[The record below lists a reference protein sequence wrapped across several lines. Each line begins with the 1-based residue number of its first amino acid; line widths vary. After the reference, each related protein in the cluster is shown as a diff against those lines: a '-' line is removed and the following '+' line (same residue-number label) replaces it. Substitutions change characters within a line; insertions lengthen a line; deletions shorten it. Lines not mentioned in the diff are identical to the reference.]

1 MFKDL
6 LNIVIYGTY
15 TIVVGCGK
23 VGAALTAQLSRE
35 GHDIAVID
43 VNSTV
48 LTDITNNYDVMGLIG
63 NGASHAVQLE
73 AGIEK
78 ADLLVAVTDS
88 DELNLLCCLIAKK
101 AGGCN
106 TIARVR
112 NPVYTG
118 EIDFIKEELGLSLTV
133 NPEYAAA
140 TEAARVLRFPSAVQ
154 IETFARGKV
163 EIVKVKIPENSV
175 LDGCPLAQIHKR
187 TGTDVLICTVERGE
201 HVEIP
206 NGSFVLKAGD
216 TISIVAS
223 KENTRDFV
231 SRIGLK
237 SRRVRDCMIIGGGK
251 IAFYL
256 AQQLLDSGIRVKI
269 IEKSRERC
277 EELSD
282 LLPKAVIINADGSN
296 QSILME
302 EGIKDYE
309 AFVTLTGMDEE
320 NLFLSL
326 FAQNASKAKVITKV
340 DRLAFDEIIKRLD
353 LGTLLHP
360 KNITADNIVRYV
372 RALQNSIGSNMESL
386 YKIIED
392 KVEAMEFVIGSDSPV
407 VGIPLSELKV
417 KPNVLIACISRGGRI
432 IIPNGNTSIHVG
444 DSVVVVSG
452 HLGFG
457 DIGDILR

>member
-1 MFKDL
+1 MK
-6 LNIVIYGTY
+6 I
-15 TIVVGCGK
+15 IVVGCGK

-223 KENTRDFV
+223 KENPRDFV